1 MDLTLNEHERAF
13 RDELETWLADNHPGQ
28 PPADE
33 DEAFEFSRSWQRA
46 LHAAGYAGIAWPEEF
61 GGRGA
66 TLIEQAI
73 YNQVTAKAAVPPPAN
88 FQGINNAGPAI
99 ILHGTNHQ
107 RERYLP
113 PILSA
118 DEIWC
123 QGFSEP
129 EAGSDIAALK
139 CRAVKV
145 DGGWRLS
152 GQKIWTSDGHRAQ
165 MCIVLARSNPD
176 VPKHKGIT
184 YFLMEMDQPGV
195 ELRRIRQ
202 IDGDSHFNEMF
213 LDDAYVADEDVLGAV
228 GNGWN
233 VAITTLMHERAGV
246 GVTFSAQARRTLD
259 AIVARLRDRGG
270 ADAHVRAGPA
280 VPGDGSASPQRD
292 ARPLGADA
300 RRGRAGGVAHQVAVL

>member
-1 MDLTLNEHERAF
+1 MSTFRQRSAGCPPAPPIGSQEEGVDVDLTLNEHERAF

-129 EAGSDIAALK
+129 EAGSDLAALK

-165 MCIVLARSNPD
+165 MCIVLARIYLL
-176 VPKHKGIT
+176 V
-184 YFLMEMDQPGV
+184 M
-195 ELRRIRQ
+195 
-202 IDGDSHFNEMF
+202 
-213 LDDAYVADEDVLGAV
+213 
-228 GNGWN
+228 
-233 VAITTLMHERAGV
+233 
-246 GVTFSAQARRTLD
+246 
-259 AIVARLRDRGG
+259 
-270 ADAHVRAGPA
+270 
-280 VPGDGSASPQRD
+280 
-292 ARPLGADA
+292 
-300 RRGRAGGVAHQVAVL
+300 